1 MLRNRW
7 FRLGATIAVTGLAAA
22 YIVSKIDVGKTAH
35 IIGSASL
42 WWLLLSLVLTIGTV
56 PMQAWRWRL
65 LLRVRGIEE
74 SVGWLLR
81 AYFVSY
87 AVGQVLPT
95 GVGGDA

>member
-42 WWLLLSLVLTIGTV
+42 WWLLLCLVLFPLKFLDMPFIGRRAMLVLAPTMV
-56 PMQAWRWRL
+56 SVVQNTA
-65 LLRVRGIEE
+65 RG
-74 SVGWLLR
+74 S
-81 AYFVSY
+81 S
-87 AVGQVLPT
+87 
-95 GVGGDA
+95 